1 MNGIAYFRRKRRM
14 TMEELA
20 KRSGVNKMTI
30 CNYEKKKTLIQ
41 SSTMKLLAL
50 ADALDVTLDAL
61 VEPYDPASL
70 DVGDHYTKPSA
81 SLLADTPLA
90 RYRKQKNLT
99 MQQLADLLGVRKQY
113 VSNILMEP
121 EIPEKT
127 LAKLCAL
134 EGLTPVE
141 FLCKYGKEAA

>member
-14 TMEELA
+14 TMDELA
-20 KRSGVNKMTI
+20 KRSGVSQMTI
-30 CNYEKKKTLIQ
+30 CNYEKKQTLIQ
-41 SSTMKLLAL
+41 SSTTKLLAL

-61 VEPYDPASL
+61 VEAYDPASL

-81 SLLADTPLA
+81 SLHADTTRA

-99 MQQLADLLGVRKQY
+99 MQQLADMLGVRKQY
-113 VSNILMEP
+113 VSTILMEP

-134 EGLTPVE
+134 EGLTPAE
-141 FLCKYGKEAA
+141 FLGKYGKEAA